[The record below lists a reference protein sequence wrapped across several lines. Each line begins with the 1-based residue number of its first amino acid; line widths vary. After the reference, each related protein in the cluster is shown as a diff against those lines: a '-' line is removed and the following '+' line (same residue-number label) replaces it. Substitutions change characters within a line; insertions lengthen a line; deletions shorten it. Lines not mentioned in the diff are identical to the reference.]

1 MGKKKDKKNQPE
13 EPEIVE
19 PEVEPEN
26 EAPDD
31 NEPVQPVT
39 GELDVSEVSET
50 TVNAVLRV
58 SFHEMKGTFSGNPKI
73 MPRLKAL
80 ELVMDT
86 AWLSTNKTVD
96 KWLWFCR
103 VVELAPVNEMP
114 LQDWIR
120 LVTDGGTEAQK
131 KRYADI
137 LKQLE
142 V

>member
-1 MGKKKDKKNQPE
+1 MVPVKIKVVKA
-13 EPEIVE
+13 EPRI
-19 PEVEPEN
+19 
-26 EAPDD
+26 
-31 NEPVQPVT
+31 
-39 GELDVSEVSET
+39 
-50 TVNAVLRV
+50 
-58 SFHEMKGTFSGNPKI
+58 SFHEMEGTYSSDTKI

-80 ELVMDT
+80 KLVMGVS
-86 AWLSTNKTVD
+86 WLSTNRRRG
-96 KWLWFCR
+96 KWLWLCR